1 MNLLELCEPLFQ
13 YVCILN
19 RAGRKG
25 GNVEYNTVRSK
36 LKVLF
41 EDLKSRAV
49 SEPLLNP
56 QYKKMEQALV
66 FFVDSMI
73 ADSKLPFAKK
83 WDQERLAYSFNELA
97 GDEKFFDLFDETL
110 KEQGDEASERLSVY
124 YTCIGLGFSGWY
136 SGQPEYLRK
145 KMLEVAPR
153 IRHLIDADRA
163 GRVSPEAYLHV
174 DSRDLVEPPN
184 SKMIVILIIFLVF
197 MLTTLAAN
205 FFLFQ
210 QASQE
215 LTSSLSEII
224 AHDKELPPSG
234 GN

>member
-1 MNLLELCEPLFQ
+1 MNLLELTEPLFQ

-25 GNVEYNTVRSK
+25 GNLDYDSVRSK
-36 LKVLF
+36 LKVIF
-41 EDLKSRAV
+41 EDLRARALSDPV
-49 SEPLLNP
+49 LNHPYRETEQLLIF
-56 QYKKMEQALV
+56 LV
-66 FFVDSMI
+66 CSMNMH
-73 ADSKLPFAKK
+73 SKLPFARK

-110 KEQGDEASERLSVY
+110 KESGDDASERLSVY
-124 YTCIGLGFSGWY
+124 YTCIGLGFTGWY

-153 IRHLIDADRA
+153 IRHLIESDTTV
-163 GRVSPEAYLHV
+163 RVCPEAYQNV
-174 DSRDLVEPPN
+174 DSRNLVEPPN
-184 SKMIVILIIFLVF
+184 SKMVVIVIIFVVF
-197 MLTTLAAN
+197 MLTTLACN

-210 QASQE
+210 EASRQ

-224 AHDKELPPSG
+224 AHDKELPP
-234 GN
+234 